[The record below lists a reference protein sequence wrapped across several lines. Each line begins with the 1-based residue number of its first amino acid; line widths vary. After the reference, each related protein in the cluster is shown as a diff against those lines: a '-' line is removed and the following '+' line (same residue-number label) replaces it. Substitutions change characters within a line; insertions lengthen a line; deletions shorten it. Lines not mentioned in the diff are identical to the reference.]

1 MMLADIGKS
10 STVLA
15 LLAGSAASF
24 VGVLLTLGDLLANE
38 MMPSCDAGNPDRV
51 AAVCDIDAVDYT
63 RALPSAAVTL
73 VVALLTVVLCRRVL
87 RHERETRRPSRS
99 VRMQIGIAVTLPAV
113 ALLGL
118 VAMVV
123 SPVIDL

>member
-1 MMLADIGKS
+1 MLADIGKP

-24 VGVLLTLGDLLANE
+24 VGVLLTLGDLLANW
-38 MMPSCDAGNPDRV
+38 MVPSCDAGNPDRV
-51 AAVCDIDAVDYT
+51 AAVCDINAVDYT
-63 RALPSAAVTL
+63 RAFPSAAVTL
-73 VVALLTVVLCRRVL
+73 VAAFLTVMLCRRVL
-87 RHERETRRPSRS
+87 RHEREAGGPSRS
-99 VRMQIGIAVTLPAV
+99 VRMQIGIAVTLPAMSV
-113 ALLGL
+113 VGL